1 MISRFQLIHFLKIDE
16 ELEKVYS
23 NMSACHTRLGRWQRV
38 IETADKALAINKE
51 NNKALFRKAR
61 ALGELKYFEKAE
73 AIFEELLKKDASGK
87 FCPVTQ
93 YILLTNPSL

>member
-1 MISRFQLIHFLKIDE
+1 
-16 ELEKVYS
+16 
-23 NMSACHTRLGRWQRV
+23 MSACHTRLGRWQRV